1 MNEDMTKALEADGE
15 KLRQLTG
22 EDHGP
27 HSLEG
32 YLQTETLSP
41 FLPGTK
47 IQYAWDSTSLGYLK
61 GCPRLYYYVMIE
73 GWQEKGEGI
82 HLRFGIEYHT
92 ALQHYDIYRAV
103 GMEHE
108 DAVREVVRELLI
120 RTIDFNPSEDKYGSA
135 AKYKSRRNLVRTVIW
150 YLEKYPSEKDTHKTY
165 IMEDGRPAVELS
177 FRLELDWGP
186 KAGVV
191 INDEG
196 DGPQPYILS
205 GHLDRVVTFADDLYF
220 MDRKTTKSTPGDFFF
235 SQFDP
240 DNQMTIYSIAA
251 KVILKTPVKGG
262 IIDAAQVMI
271 DTSDF
276 KRGFTFRNENR
287 QQEWL
292 TDLRYI
298 LEQNERYAEDDYWPQ
313 NDKFC
318 GTYRSEASGS
328 YGCPFREV
336 CQKSPR
342 MREPFLKSK
351 FNKLEEKDRWNPLK
365 PR

>member
-1 MNEDMTKALEADGE
+1 MNIAEE
-15 KLRQLTG
+15 
-22 EDHGP
+22 HV
-27 HSLEG
+27 
-32 YLQTETLSP
+32 QTETLSP

-61 GCPRLYYYVMIE
+61 GCPRLYYYIMIE
-73 GWQEKGEGI
+73 GWQAKGEGI

-92 ALQHYDIYRAV
+92 ALQHYDVYRAV

-120 RTIDFNPSEDKYGSA
+120 RTIDFHPSEEQYGSA
-135 AKYKSRRNLVRTVIW
+135 AKYKSRQNLVRTVIW

-186 KAGVV
+186 KQTVQAGWSQ
-191 INDEG
+191 IDDTPITTG
-196 DGPQPYILS
+196 FSQPYILS

-220 MDRKTTKSTPGDFFF
+220 ADRKTTKSQPGDFYF
-235 SQFDP
+235 SQYDP
-240 DNQMTIYSIAA
+240 DNQMSIYSLAS
-251 KVILKTPVKGG
+251 KVVLKSPVKGG
-262 IIDAAQVMI
+262 IIDVAQILI
-271 DTSDF
+271 DASRF
-276 KRGFTFRNENR
+276 QRGFTFRSEDR
-287 QQEWL
+287 TQEWL
-292 TDLRYI
+292 TDLRYK
-298 LEQNERYAEDDYWPQ
+298 LEENEKYAADDYWPQ
-313 NDKFC
+313 NDKYC
-318 GTYRSEASGS
+318 GTYRSEETGS
-328 YGCPFREV
+328 IGCPFREV